1 MDPIGEPTGTSGS
14 AEPLAGLRAEID
26 QLDDEL
32 LALLNRRARLV
43 EDVARAKQSDD
54 RAFYAPHRERAIID
68 RLQEQNAGPFPTEA
82 VRPVFQEIISACLSL
97 EKGLRV
103 AFLGPEGT
111 FTHQAVKRHFGTSAP
126 ALPCGSIAA
135 VFEEVERGAAEF
147 GVVPVEN
154 STEGVVSHTL
164 DTFMDSKL
172 VICAEIDVD
181 VDHCL
186 MARPGTVESQIERVY
201 SHPQALAQCRGW
213 LATNL
218 ARALLVECAST
229 TDAAR
234 RAHEDAAG
242 AAIGTELAAKLYGLA
257 VVRRSLQDLD
267 HNVTRFLVIARPSTI
282 PLPPVGPGVKTSL
295 LLILRDQ
302 AGDLFN
308 ALRPLSEAGINLT
321 RIESRPSRRKAW
333 EYVFFLELVGHT
345 EEPHIA
351 TALTELSHDRWVR
364 ILGCYR
370 QADEN

>member
-1 MDPIGEPTGTSGS
+1 MDPRTEPPD
-14 AEPLAGLRAEID
+14 PLAPLRTEID
-26 QLDDEL
+26 RLDDEL

-43 EDVARAKQSDD
+43 EDVARTKQSDD

-68 RLQEQNAGPFPTEA
+68 RLQESNAGPFPTEA
-82 VRPVFQEIISACLSL
+82 IRPVFQEVISACLSL

-126 ALPCGSIAA
+126 ALPCGSIGA
-135 VFEEVERGAAEF
+135 VFDEVERGAAEF

-154 STEGVVSHTL
+154 SSEGVVSHTL
-164 DTFMDSKL
+164 DTFMDSSL

-181 VDHCL
+181 VDQCL
-186 MARPGTVESQIERVY
+186 MARPGTVESQVERVY

-213 LATNL
+213 LSANL
-218 ARALLVECAST
+218 ARAHLVESLST
-229 TDAAR
+229 SDAAR

-257 VVRRSLQDLD
+257 VLRRKLQDLE
-267 HNVTRFLVIARPSTI
+267 HNVTRFLVIARPGMI

-302 AGDLFN
+302 PGDLFN
-308 ALRPLSEAGINLT
+308 ALRPLSESGINLT
-321 RIESRPSRRKAW
+321 RIESRPSKRKPW

-345 EEPHIA
+345 EEPGIA
-351 TALTELSHDRWVR
+351 AALAELGHDRWVR

-370 QADEN
+370 QADET